1 MLQLRRENKLV
12 KDDAGYVMGCIA
24 SIGESSKVKNSLD
37 LVFKVAGTQ
46 SEITMHLFPTQ
57 VVSNRID
64 PDTGKRNLMSQ
75 LCLNLGILTQDELAQ
90 DKFDS
95 EKLNQDFIALQGR
108 LVRFKTKKQDDVKKG
123 EKKGEKKGDK
133 KAVNLELIDV
143 DTLQLVD

>member
-1 MLQLRRENKLV
+1 
-12 KDDAGYVMGCIA
+12 
-24 SIGESSKVKNSLD
+24 
-37 LVFKVAGTQ
+37 
-46 SEITMHLFPTQ
+46 
-57 VVSNRID
+57 
-64 PDTGKRNLMSQ
+64 MSQ

-123 EKKGEKKGDK
+123 EKKGDK